1 MSRLETPLDHAHAAM
16 DAAPEDA
23 AARLRFYDRL
33 AAAEL
38 VLMLDG
44 EPEGDDIRPALFE
57 LEEGP
62 VALVFDR
69 EERLAA
75 FAGAAAPYAA
85 LPGRA
90 LAGMLAGRGIGLGL
104 NLEVAPSSIL
114 LPAAA
119 IDWLAETA
127 AAAPA
132 EIEARPEAIYPP
144 GGLPEGLLEA
154 LDARLAAA
162 AGLARA
168 AWLARAD
175 YAGGG
180 QGHILAFLGAR
191 PGAEPAL
198 ARAAAE
204 ALAFSGIEAGWL
216 DVAFLDDADPL
227 AARLAG
233 CALRFDLPEEP
244 APAERPAPRPPGSDP
259 DAPPRLR

>member
-1 MSRLETPLDHAHAAM
+1 MSAPATPLDQAHAAM
-16 DAAPEDA
+16 AAAPEDP

-38 VLMLDG
+38 VLLLEA
-44 EPEGDDIRPALFE
+44 EPEGEEIRPALFE
-57 LEEGP
+57 LEDGP
-62 VALVFDR
+62 VVLAFDR

-75 FAGAAAPYAA
+75 FAEGPAPYAA

-90 LAGMLAGRGIGLGL
+90 LAAMLAGQGIGVGL
-104 NLEVAPSSIL
+104 NLDVAPSSIL
-114 LPAAA
+114 LPAEA
-119 IDWLAETA
+119 IGWLAETA

-132 EIEARPEAIYPP
+132 EIEARPEALYPP

-168 AWLARAD
+168 AYLAQVEC
-175 YAGGG
+175 AGGG
-180 QGHILAFLGAR
+180 SGHMLAFLGTR
-191 PGAEPAL
+191 EGAEPAL

-204 ALAFSGIEAGWL
+204 ALAFSGVEAGWL
-216 DVAFLDDADPL
+216 DVAFLADADPL
-227 AARLAG
+227 AARLAT
-233 CALRFDLPEEP
+233 CALRFDLPEP
-244 APAERPAPRPPGSDP
+244 APADRHAPRPPGSDP